1 MMHYESIM
9 WLFNIQ
15 NIISKN
21 KKMNETVEQHSDKL
35 KVKRITT
42 VSIILF
48 IVSLTLTAINYEDY
62 DKLKSYS
69 SISIFL
75 LGGISILGG
84 GLFEWLIWLA
94 NPIYFIA
101 LLLLLKRKRLSI
113 IFSILATLI
122 ACSFATWHELLVS
135 ESGRMAKIES
145 LGMGYVFWLLSF
157 MILTYASF
165 YNYKSNKSVQDIMK

>member
-1 MMHYESIM
+1 M
-9 WLFNIQ
+9 IQ

-94 NPIYFIA
+94 NI
-101 LLLLLKRKRLSI
+101 
-113 IFSILATLI
+113 
-122 ACSFATWHELLVS
+122 
-135 ESGRMAKIES
+135 
-145 LGMGYVFWLLSF
+145 LLS
-157 MILTYASF
+157 Y
-165 YNYKSNKSVQDIMK
+165 YYC